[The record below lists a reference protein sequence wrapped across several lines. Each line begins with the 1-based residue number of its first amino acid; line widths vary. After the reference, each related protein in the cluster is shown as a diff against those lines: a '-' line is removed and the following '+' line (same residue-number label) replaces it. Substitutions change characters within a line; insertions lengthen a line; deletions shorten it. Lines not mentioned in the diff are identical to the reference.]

1 MRRLTAIKMAGALMG
16 FRVVAVIGVAAA
28 AAAAPAASAADA
40 WAGPY
45 HDARRPVVIAATPQA
60 ADHTIRSC
68 INAAAGLYHLPPAL
82 FIILLHVEGG
92 RPGFVTG
99 NTNGTVD
106 IGPMQ
111 INQIWLPTLAR
122 HWHATTRATFRAIRD
137 NVCANV
143 AAGGWIL
150 ARSIR
155 DAGGHLWQGVAYYHS
170 RTRRYQSAYLLA
182 VLREVERLEAE
193 AEAGAQAGA
202 GADHAPSSPGSGS

>member
-1 MRRLTAIKMAGALMG
+1 MSRRGAFSRAVGVLVGLSAISS
-16 FRVVAVIGVAAA
+16 V
-28 AAAAPAASAADA
+28 PQA

-45 HDARRPVVIAATPQA
+45 HDATRPVPIAATPRA

-68 INAAAGLYHLPPAL
+68 IDAAAGLYHLPPAL
-82 FIILLHVEGG
+82 FMILLHVEGG
-92 RPGFVTG
+92 RPGFVSF

-137 NVCANV
+137 NFCANV

-150 ARSIR
+150 ARSIH
-155 DAGGHLWQGVAYYHS
+155 DADGHLWQGVAYYHS
-170 RTRRYQSAYLLA
+170 RTPRYQSAYLRA

-193 AEAGAQAGA
+193 VG
-202 GADHAPSSPGSGS
+202 HAPSSQGHRS

>member
-1 MRRLTAIKMAGALMG
+1 MRRRPAFRRAVGGLVGLCAI
-16 FRVVAVIGVAAA
+16 V
-28 AAAAPAASAADA
+28 STTSA

-45 HDARRPVVIAATPQA
+45 HDANRPVVVAATPQA

-68 INAAAGLYHLPPAL
+68 IDAAAGLYHLPPAL
-82 FIILLHVEGG
+82 FMILLHVEGG
-92 RPGFVTG
+92 RPGFVSG

-137 NVCANV
+137 NFCANV

-155 DAGGHLWQGVAYYHS
+155 DADGHLWQGVAYYHS
-170 RTRRYQSAYLLA
+170 RTPRYQSAYLRA
-182 VLREVERLEAE
+182 VLREVERLQ
-193 AEAGAQAGA
+193 AEAG
-202 GADHAPSSPGSGS
+202 HSPASHRSGS